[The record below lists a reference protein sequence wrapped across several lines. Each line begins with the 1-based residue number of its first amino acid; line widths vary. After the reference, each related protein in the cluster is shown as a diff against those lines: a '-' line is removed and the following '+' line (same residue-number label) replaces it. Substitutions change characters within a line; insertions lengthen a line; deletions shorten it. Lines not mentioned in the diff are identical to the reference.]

1 MKTIAVLLMSCF
13 LLSFCSKR
21 NNSNEEKQE
30 EEKQEIF
37 SNDNSNSTSPVNIL
51 YTGIVND
58 NAVRIR
64 EQPSIESTVSGQLN
78 QGLTVTVL
86 GRSEKRMFLDGYDSY
101 WLKIKTDSTEGW
113 AYGAFINLTDTQ
125 YTLLPVLSNKMQVGV
140 IDLNYTLQDMNEQ
153 EWIQKEKETLR
164 LQSSRF
170 PVYSVED
177 LYKSIV
183 NTFNK
188 QQSLRPFF

>member
-1 MKTIAVLLMSCF
+1 MSYRT
-13 LLSFCSKR
+13 LSKH
-21 NNSNEEKQE
+21 
-30 EEKQEIF
+30 
-37 SNDNSNSTSPVNIL
+37 TTV
-51 YTGIVND
+51 VND
-58 NAVRIR
+58 NTVRIR
-64 EQPSIESTVSGQLN
+64 VEPSLDSTIIGQLDR
-78 QGLTVTVL
+78 GIVVRVY
-86 GRSEKRMFLDGYDSY
+86 GRTQNRMFSDGYDSF
-101 WLKIKTDSTEGW
+101 WLKISKDDTEGW
-113 AYGAFINLTDTQ
+113 VYGAFINLTDTQ